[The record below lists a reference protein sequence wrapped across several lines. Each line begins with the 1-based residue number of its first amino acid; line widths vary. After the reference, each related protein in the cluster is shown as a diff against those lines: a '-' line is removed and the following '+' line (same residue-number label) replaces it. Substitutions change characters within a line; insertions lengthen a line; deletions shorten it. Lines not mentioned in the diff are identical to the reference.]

1 MFGFSR
7 AQWTGFALML
17 AFLVIAPFVL
27 YPFMMMQVMCFAI
40 FAMGAN
46 LLMGS
51 LNLLSLGQS
60 AYFGLGGYVAGYL
73 VQSLGLTPEFGLL
86 AGALSGAALGTVFGW
101 LAIRRQAI
109 YFAMITLALAQIVYF
124 FAVQDD
130 GFTGGENGIQDVP
143 RGALFGFMP
152 LRNDLAMYAL
162 TVVIFL
168 ACFLAVHRILH
179 SPFGRVVTAIRENE
193 PRAISLGYK
202 AEQYKWIVFIQA
214 ATLAGIA
221 GGLKAEVTGIATLS
235 DIGVGTSGLVV
246 LMVLLGGIG
255 TLFGPCLGAF
265 VVIAMQQYL
274 APLGGWVTVIQGG
287 IFVACVLVFRRGLA
301 GEIAQRLRPASGTTP
316 GAAGPQ
322 PGLKRLEL

>member
-7 AQWTGFALML
+7 AQLGGFALML
-17 AFLVIAPFVL
+17 AFLAVAPFVL
-27 YPFMMMQVMCFAI
+27 YPFMVMQVMCFAI
-40 FAMGAN
+40 FALGAN

-51 LNLLSLGQS
+51 LNLLSLGQA
-60 AYFGLGGYVAGYL
+60 AYFGLGGYIAGYL
-73 VQSLGLTPEFGLL
+73 VQSLGLTPELGLL
-86 AGALSGAALGTVFGW
+86 AAALCGATLGAVFGW

-124 FAVQDD
+124 FAVQNT
-130 GFTGGENGIQDVP
+130 GFTGGENGIQDIP
-143 RGALFGFMP
+143 RSALFGLLP
-152 LRNDLAMYAL
+152 LSNDLAMYAFAAAVF
-162 TVVIFL
+162 VV
-168 ACFLAVHRILH
+168 CFLAVHRIEH
-179 SPFGRVVTAIRENE
+179 SPFGQVVKAIRENE

-287 IFVACVLVFRRGLA
+287 IFIACVLVFRRGLV
-301 GEIAQRLRPASGTTP
+301 GELAQRF
-316 GAAGPQ
+316 
-322 PGLKRLEL
+322 RLAL